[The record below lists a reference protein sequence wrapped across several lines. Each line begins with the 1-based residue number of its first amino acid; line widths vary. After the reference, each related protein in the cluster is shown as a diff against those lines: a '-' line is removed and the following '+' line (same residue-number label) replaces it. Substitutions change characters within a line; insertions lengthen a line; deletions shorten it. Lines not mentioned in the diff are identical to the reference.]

1 MQMSDRVKKI
11 LDERLGEYGDPYTEF
26 TAIGRVWAGF
36 LKLEDDIPA
45 YQVALMMDALKSVR
59 LFHNPFHEDSWFD
72 KSGYTQHGQTIV
84 GIDELRG

>member
-1 MQMSDRVKKI
+1 MPRNRVEKI
-11 LDERLGEYGDPYTEF
+11 LEERLEDYGDAFTEF

-59 LFHNPFHEDSWFD
+59 LFYNPFKDDSWLD
-72 KSGYTQHGQTIV
+72 KEGYTKHGKTIMGV
-84 GIDELRG
+84 D

>member
-1 MQMSDRVKKI
+1 MPRNRVEKI
-11 LDERLGEYGDPYTEF
+11 LEERLEDYGDAFTEF

-59 LFHNPFHEDSWFD
+59 LFYNPFKDDSWLD
-72 KSGYTQHGQTIV
+72 KEGYTKHGKTIMSV
-84 GIDELRG
+84 E

>member
-1 MQMSDRVKKI
+1 MPRNRVEEI
-11 LDERLGEYGDPYTEF
+11 LAERLGEYGDAFTEF

-59 LFHNPFHEDSWFD
+59 LFHNPYKDDSWLD
-72 KSGYTQHGQTIV
+72 KEGYTKHGKTIM
-84 GIDELRG
+84 GIE

>member
-1 MQMSDRVKKI
+1 MSNRRVEEI
-11 LDERLGEYGDPYTEF
+11 LAERLEEYGDAETEF

-59 LFHNPFHEDSWFD
+59 LFYNPYKADSWID
-72 KSGYTQHGQTIV
+72 KEGYTKHGKEMMT
-84 GIDELRG
+84 GK

>member
-1 MQMSDRVKKI
+1 MPRNRVEKI
-11 LDERLGEYGDPYTEF
+11 LEERLEDYGDAFTEF

-59 LFHNPFHEDSWFD
+59 LFYNPFKDDSWLD
-72 KSGYTQHGQTIV
+72 KEGYTKHGKTIMGV
-84 GIDELRG
+84 E

>member
-1 MQMSDRVKKI
+1 MQMPRNRVEEI
-11 LDERLGEYGDPYTEF
+11 LAERLGEYGDAFDEF

-59 LFHNPFHEDSWFD
+59 LFYNPYKDDSWLD
-72 KSGYTQHGQTIV
+72 KEGYTQHGKEIM
-84 GIDELRG
+84 GIE

>member
-1 MQMSDRVKKI
+1 MPRNRVEKI
-11 LDERLGEYGDPYTEF
+11 LEQRLEQYGDAFTEF

-59 LFHNPFHEDSWFD
+59 LFHNPYKDDSWLD
-72 KSGYTQHGQTIV
+72 KEGYTKHGKTIMGV
-84 GIDELRG
+84 E